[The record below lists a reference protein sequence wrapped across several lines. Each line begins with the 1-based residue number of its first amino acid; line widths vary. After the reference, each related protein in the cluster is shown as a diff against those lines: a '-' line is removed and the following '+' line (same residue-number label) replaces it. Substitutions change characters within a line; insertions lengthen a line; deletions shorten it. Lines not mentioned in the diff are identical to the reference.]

1 MLGDKFTRKYDKFTV
16 KQGYK
21 NTLNLLVNKLRDE
34 KG

>member
-1 MLGDKFTRKYDKFTV
+1 MLGVRFSRKYDKFIV